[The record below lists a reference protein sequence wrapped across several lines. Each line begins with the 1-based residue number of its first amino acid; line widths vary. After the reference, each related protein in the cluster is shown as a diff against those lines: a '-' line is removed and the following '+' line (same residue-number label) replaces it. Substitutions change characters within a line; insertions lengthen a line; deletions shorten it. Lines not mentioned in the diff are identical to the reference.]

1 MPQNLALVK
10 PATMDEAMSGN
21 TPTMATVR
29 KYQGSEMAMGA
40 VVTIIAEG
48 AALLNIG
55 KNLQAHQIEYLAEEI
70 AREYYWLT
78 LADLRYMMKQGIA
91 GKYGEIYDRLDVQV
105 VLGWLTKYVET
116 RMEIAES
123 KSQQKHVGKIS
134 DNAKPMPQW
143 FADYAKR
150 LFEKHNEPQQKSNFQ
165 PDAYFWEM
173 VEQEWNEMQGDRPDL
188 EKFKALRLAQ
198 TKAMLS
204 R

>member
-1 MPQNLALVK
+1 
-10 PATMDEAMSGN
+10 
-21 TPTMATVR
+21 
-29 KYQGSEMAMGA
+29 
-40 VVTIIAEG
+40 
-48 AALLNIG
+48 
-55 KNLQAHQIEYLAEEI
+55 
-70 AREYYWLT
+70 
-78 LADLRYMMKQGIA
+78 
-91 GKYGEIYDRLDVQV
+91 
-105 VLGWLTKYVET
+105 
-116 RMEIAES
+116 
-123 KSQQKHVGKIS
+123 
-134 DNAKPMPQW
+134 MPQW